1 MHIGSIL
8 CDEKLLWKHLILQLN
23 TAAPTRFL
31 EIVSII
37 MIILQILTIRSN
49 IITII
54 TMNIMITRI
63 VEIVSIA
70 IAEFTQ
76 AEFLGQQDPQV
87 KGRRKV
93 EKCFA

>member
-1 MHIGSIL
+1 M
-8 CDEKLLWKHLILQLN
+8 KLN
-23 TAAPTRFL
+23 TSAQTRFL
-31 EIVSII
+31 EIKSII

-49 IITII
+49 IITMI
-54 TMNIMITRI
+54 TMNIMIKMNMMIKMITRI

-87 KGRRKV
+87 KGRRKE

>member
-37 MIILQILTIRSN
+37 MIILQSLTIRSN

-54 TMNIMITRI
+54 NRI
-63 VEIVSIA
+63 VEIVLIA

-87 KGRRKV
+87 KGRRKE

>member
-1 MHIGSIL
+1 M
-8 CDEKLLWKHLILQLN
+8 QLN

-37 MIILQILTIRSN
+37 MIILQILTIRSS
-49 IITII
+49 IITMI

-87 KGRRKV
+87 KVRRKE

>member
-1 MHIGSIL
+1 
-8 CDEKLLWKHLILQLN
+8 
-23 TAAPTRFL
+23 
-31 EIVSII
+31 

-49 IITII
+49 IITMI
-54 TMNIMITRI
+54 TMNIIITRI

-87 KGRRKV
+87 KGRRKE

>member
-1 MHIGSIL
+1 M
-8 CDEKLLWKHLILQLN
+8 KLN
-23 TAAPTRFL
+23 TAAQTRFL

-37 MIILQILTIRSN
+37 MIIMKIMTLRSN
-49 IITII
+49 MNTAI
-54 TMNIMITRI
+54 TMNIMIKMNMMIKMINRI

-87 KGRRKV
+87 KGGRKE

>member
-1 MHIGSIL
+1 
-8 CDEKLLWKHLILQLN
+8 
-23 TAAPTRFL
+23 
-31 EIVSII
+31 
-37 MIILQILTIRSN
+37 MIFLQILTIRSN
-49 IITII
+49 IITMI
-54 TMNIMITRI
+54 TMNIMINRI

-87 KGRRKV
+87 KGRRKE

>member
-1 MHIGSIL
+1 
-8 CDEKLLWKHLILQLN
+8 
-23 TAAPTRFL
+23 
-31 EIVSII
+31 
-37 MIILQILTIRSN
+37 MIFLQILTIRRN
-49 IITII
+49 IITMI
-54 TMNIMITRI
+54 TMNIMIDRI

-87 KGRRKV
+87 KGRRLE

>member
-1 MHIGSIL
+1 M
-8 CDEKLLWKHLILQLN
+8 
-23 TAAPTRFL
+23 
-31 EIVSII
+31 II
-37 MIILQILTIRSN
+37 MKIMNIRSN
-49 IITII
+49 RNTTI
-54 TMNIMITRI
+54 TMKIIIKMNMMIKMINRI

-87 KGRRKV
+87 KVRRKE